1 MQCASALRTLL
12 IVVPIALLLAA
23 SPVAAQQTYVSQ
35 FDAFAG
41 YAFLD
46 SPHISLFE
54 NGFQAQFGY
63 RPKPWYSLGFDY
75 SRSTGDL
82 VLTPDLLPTALQQQ
96 LRSELAQMI
105 AAHLIPAGYALA
117 VSTHSTTQ
125 TFAHRPAAC
134 LSPLFAPD
142 AVRPAIARGHPRSR
156 RPAPRGCHRHFHRGA
171 TGANREED
179 GLDWILWIRR
189 RLRHPFS
196 KHFALRT
203 QADLVYDHLFNDLLK
218 DGRWTVRFSVGPC
231 FNFGRNIAKLA
242 SGFIGYED
250 GLPDRRN
257 GVSGKPLHSKS
268 SFNRGV

>member
-12 IVVPIALLLAA
+12 IVVPIAVLLAA

-54 NGFQAQFGY
+54 NGFQVQLGY

-82 VLTPDLLPTALQQQ
+82 VLTPDLLPTATQQ
-96 LRSELAQMI
+96 LLGQELAQMA

-117 VSTHSTTQ
+117 VSTHSTSQ
-125 TFAHRPAAC
+125 TFALGPQLAYRHFSH
-134 LSPLFAPD
+134 LTLF
-142 AVRPAIARGHPRSR
+142 VRPSLGAIHEEAVPHPADPIATVIAAQLA
-156 RPAPRGCHRHFHRGA
+156 PAGKKTDW
-171 TGANREED
+171 TGFYGFGGGFD
-179 GLDWILWIRR
+179 IL
-189 RLRHPFS
+189 LS

-218 DGRWTVRFSVGPC
+218 DGRFTVRFSVGPC
-231 FNFGRNIAKLA
+231 FNFGKNI
-242 SGFIGYED
+242 
-250 GLPDRRN
+250 R
-257 GVSGKPLHSKS
+257 
-268 SFNRGV
+268 